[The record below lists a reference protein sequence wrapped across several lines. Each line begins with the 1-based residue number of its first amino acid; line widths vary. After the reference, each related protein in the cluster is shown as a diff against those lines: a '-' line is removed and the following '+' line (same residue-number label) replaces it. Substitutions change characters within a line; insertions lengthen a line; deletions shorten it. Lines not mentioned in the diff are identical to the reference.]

1 MMPKEKQF
9 ALNVNRVS
17 GEGIN
22 LNANILSC
30 LYYYQSCYNHQVSII
45 GIVYRKRISALLVTK
60 LHHLILTKLMLIF
73 KCKFT

>member
-45 GIVYRKRISALLVTK
+45 GIVYRKRIV
-60 LHHLILTKLMLIF
+60 HY
-73 KCKFT
+73 